1 VRAAVALFALGAC
14 ALSVATAAA
23 GNGGSAGNSGSAG
36 TPSCTVDGKT
46 WEVKQPVTAIV
57 ATKPLFGT
65 QLTINVWGATKT
77 ELPYLQI
84 TAQWKLLKG
93 QSNTTLKAKNAGP
106 EGPLEAMWL
115 ESAQPA
121 ASPNDPQPG
130 VHYLEKGELKLIKHD
145 EGAETLTLKVDFTM
159 REGAYDRAAQNAG
172 HHKVDVRC
180 MMDAIPLKVD

>member
-1 VRAAVALFALGAC
+1 VRTAVALFAFGAC
-14 ALSVATAAA
+14 ALSVANAVAA
-23 GNGGSAGNSGSAG
+23 GASGS
-36 TPSCTVDGKT
+36 TSCTVDGKP

-65 QLTINVWGATKT
+65 HLTINVWGATKT

-93 QSNTTLKAKNAGP
+93 QSNTTLKAKNAGA

-121 ASPNDPQPG
+121 PSPSEPQPG
-130 VHYLEKGELKLIKHD
+130 LHYLEKGELKLIKHD

-159 REGAYDRAAQNAG
+159 REGASDRAAQNAG

-180 MMDAIPLKVD
+180 TLDAIPLKVF